1 MTHDSPSSKGGLV
14 RRILLWSLPFDLGLL
29 ALIIVLAVGWELWT
43 GIGFVIAGALGSVM
57 LIGNHYR
64 IGPDS

>member
-1 MTHDSPSSKGGLV
+1 MTHDSPSSQSGLL
-14 RRILLWSLPFDLGLL
+14 RRILLWSLPFDLGLV

-43 GIGFVIAGALGSVM
+43 GIGFIIAGALGSVM